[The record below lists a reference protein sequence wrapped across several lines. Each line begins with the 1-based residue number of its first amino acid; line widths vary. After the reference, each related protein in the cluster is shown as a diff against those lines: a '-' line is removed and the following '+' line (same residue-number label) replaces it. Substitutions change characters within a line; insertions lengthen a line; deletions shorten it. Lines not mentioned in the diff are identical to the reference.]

1 MRVREGVACA
11 SGGRDQNIAPK
22 VTNRIMEIVGA
33 TPFSCKPEEKTMS
46 YTAERSD
53 YYTHAAHNMEQHGGH
68 FAAALARAYYAADSW
83 NRARL
88 VEAFEHIFDDYAP
101 ADMSN

>member
-1 MRVREGVACA
+1 MRVREGAACA

-46 YTAERSD
+46 GEWQLDSIQSILVRRDGMDKQEARDFINEMKERVMEGEDPEEVLHEIGLEPD
-53 YYTHAAHNMEQHGGH
+53 YIWELIG
-68 FAAALARAYYAADSW
+68 
-83 NRARL
+83 
-88 VEAFEHIFDDYAP
+88 
-101 ADMSN
+101 